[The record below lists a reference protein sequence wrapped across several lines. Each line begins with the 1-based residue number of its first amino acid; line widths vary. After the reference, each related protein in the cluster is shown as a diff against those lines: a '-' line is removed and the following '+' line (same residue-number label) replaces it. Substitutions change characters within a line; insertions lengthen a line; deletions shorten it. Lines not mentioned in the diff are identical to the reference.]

1 MVVWAQ
7 GPHNPDMRASLSGR
21 LVSLGILIILHSA
34 AFILAFDSLAA
45 HPELAVAGYVPW
57 VVAGGLVFGTLLL
70 VLGLRPVPAV
80 LLLVLWAL
88 WVQLVLL
95 PPGFSPLFRLL
106 ALAPVLVQTVL
117 SLPRVFGPVL
127 ALAELGFFLA
137 GQGTRTAW
145 GQEVAG
151 ATREALWGMAAVGAA
166 LVIGAWALRSA
177 LIQRDEALAEVAH
190 LNQGVQQIV
199 TANVGFQ
206 ELATALEQTSMR
218 RERLRIT
225 REIHDIVGYTLTN
238 QTMVLQ
244 AAVVLLD
251 RDHEKLRELLDS
263 AQESARS
270 GLQEVRQALRQLR
283 AGAEQPQAFLNR
295 LLQLCRTFERAT
307 SVVVELSGAQ
317 TPDDL
322 PPAVEMVLYRMVQEG
337 LTNAF
342 LHGKAT
348 RVSVGLTLDE
358 EGLTVHLGD
367 NGTGADQVSEGIGMT
382 GMRERLAGF
391 GGTLGYE
398 GGVHGFT
405 IWAKVPRVALQ
416 EDLGGRGNDSSA
428 DRR

>member
-1 MVVWAQ
+1 MQ
-7 GPHNPDMRASLSGR
+7 ASLSGR
-21 LVSLGILIILHSA
+21 VVPLGILVILHGA
-34 AFILAFDSLAA
+34 AFVLALESLAA
-45 HPELAVAGYVPW
+45 QPELAAAGYVPW
-57 VVAGGLVFGTLLL
+57 VVAGGLVFGVLLV
-70 VLGLRPVPAV
+70 VLGLRPVPAA
-80 LLLVLWAL
+80 LTLVLWAL

-95 PPGFSPLFRLL
+95 PPGFSPLFHLL
-106 ALAPVLVQTVL
+106 ALSPVLVQTVL
-117 SLPRVFGPVL
+117 SLPRVPGPLL

-137 GQGTRTAW
+137 GQGARTAW

-151 ATREALWGMAAVGAA
+151 ATREALWGLGAVGSA

-177 LIQRDEALAEVAH
+177 LVQRDEARAELLH

-199 TANVGFQ
+199 AANVGFQ
-206 ELATALEQTSMR
+206 ELATAVEQTSTR

-283 AGAEQPQAFLNR
+283 GSADQPQAFLNR

-307 SVVVELSGAQ
+307 AVSVELSGAQ
-317 TPDDL
+317 TPDNL
-322 PPAVEMVLYRMVQEG
+322 PPAVEMVLYRLVQEG

-348 RVSVGLTLDE
+348 RVSVGLTLDDE
-358 EGLTVHLGD
+358 ALTVHLGD
-367 NGTGADQVSEGIGMT
+367 NGTGADQVSEGIGLT
-382 GMRERLAGF
+382 GMRERLAAF

-398 GGVHGFT
+398 SGSHGFT
-405 IWAKVPRVALQ
+405 VWAKVPRGALQ
-416 EDLGGRGNDSSA
+416 DDA
-428 DRR
+428 V